1 MLKIKTIIMEKF
13 YETPQIEF
21 IEINVEKGFSNSD
34 IVPGG
39 ETEGDYDPDAQ

>member
-34 IVPGG
+34 VVTEG
-39 ETEGDYDPDAQ
+39 ETEGDYDPDA